1 MKDNIEILNLI
12 PKFLDFYNKA
22 VGCDEE
28 TRFEL
33 WKKHY
38 GFAAVP
44 PGEEGA
50 LLAKRQLEEAWD
62 KYEKIIPFLEQW
74 SPDSEKIQQDLSR
87 IKSVL
92 AHNES
97 IDVVLL
103 FFVGAFDGNAF
114 AAPYGENRIAICLP
128 IEDGENQIVIVHELT
143 HLVHGK
149 ITGFTANWERPVA
162 SLIVQ
167 EGLATQLS
175 KYLVPG
181 YKDEAYVEAQEG
193 WLQECCKEAL
203 QIVQG
208 IRPYL
213 EECSAE
219 RVFQFT
225 MGTGTTGKVREGY
238 FAGWKLIGDMLEN
251 GWSFADI
258 ARIKEADMAEVLVKY
273 ISCVH
278 LQG

>member
-1 MKDNIEILNLI
+1 MKDNIEIKNLVPEFLN
-12 PKFLDFYNKA
+12 FYNKA
-22 VGCDEE
+22 VGCDGE

-50 LLAKRQLEEAWD
+50 LLAKRLLEAAWE
-62 KYEKIIPFLEQW
+62 KYEKVIPFLEQW
-74 SPDSEKIQQDLSR
+74 SPDSEKIQQNLSK

-92 AHNES
+92 EYNES
-97 IDVVLL
+97 VDVVLI

-114 AAPYGENRIAICLP
+114 AAPYGENRIAVCLP
-128 IEDGENQIVIVHELT
+128 IENGENQITIVHELT

-149 ITGFTANWERPVA
+149 MIGSAMSWGKTVA
-162 SLIVQ
+162 SLVFQ

-181 YKDEAYVEAQEG
+181 YKDEAYVEHQEG
-193 WLQECCKEAL
+193 WLQECCKDVK
-203 QIVQG
+203 QILQG
-208 IRPYL
+208 IKPCLQER
-213 EECSAE
+213 SAE

-225 MGTGTTGKVREGY
+225 MGAGTTGKAREGY
-238 FAGWKLIGDMLEN
+238 FAGWKLIGDMLED
-251 GWSFADI
+251 GWSFSDI
-258 ARIKEADMAEVLVKY
+258 ARIREEDMVNVLVKY
-273 ISCVH
+273 I
-278 LQG
+278 

>member
-1 MKDNIEILNLI
+1 MMKDNIEIKNLV
-12 PKFLDFYNKA
+12 PKFLNFYNKA
-22 VGCDEE
+22 VGCDGE

-50 LLAKRQLEEAWD
+50 LLAKRLLEAAWE
-62 KYEKIIPFLEQW
+62 KYENVIPFLEQW
-74 SPDSEKIQQDLSR
+74 SPDSEKIQQNLSM

-92 AHNES
+92 EYNES
-97 IDVVLL
+97 VDVVLL

-114 AAPYGENRIAICLP
+114 AAPYGENRIAVCLP
-128 IEDGENQIVIVHELT
+128 IENGDNQITIVHELT

-149 ITGFTANWERPVA
+149 MTGSAMSWGKTVA
-162 SLIVQ
+162 SLVFQ

-181 YKDEAYVEAQEG
+181 YKDEVYVEHQEG
-193 WLQECCKEAL
+193 WLQECRKDVK
-203 QIVQG
+203 QILQG
-208 IRPYL
+208 IKPCLQER
-213 EECSAE
+213 STE

-225 MGTGTTGKVREGY
+225 MGAGTTGKAREGY
-238 FAGWKLIGDMLEN
+238 FAGWKLIGDMLED
-251 GWSFADI
+251 GWSFSDI
-258 ARIKEADMAEVLVKY
+258 ARIREEDMVNILVKY
-273 ISCVH
+273 I
-278 LQG
+278 